1 MKVPAM
7 MHKKLQLQRQSSDD
21 TESSCCSRSKA
32 HRRTPPFIGA
42 IQFGSSEEED
52 AWRHNLDVSFRS
64 ATGGTSSSLVHKE
77 DKCSPESKIHLK
89 HRLGDDNDDDNKTLR
104 ALELIREL
112 SFDSGTEP
120 KRRARIDTSST
131 DRTSSSSECDTSS
144 QTDTH
149 HNGTDHIDTSPIGLD
164 LKLKHI
170 LQSRMDSPSPLVGLQ
185 YLPEMGGQYT
195 DHFV

>member
-1 MKVPAM
+1 M
-7 MHKKLQLQRQSSDD
+7 MYKKLQLQRQSSDE

-32 HRRTPPFIGA
+32 HRRTPPFIGV
-42 IQFGSSEEED
+42 IQFDSREEED
-52 AWRHNLDVSFRS
+52 VWRHDLDMSFRS
-64 ATGGTSSSLVHKE
+64 AIGGTSSLPVRME
-77 DKCSPESKIHLK
+77 DNCSPESKIDLK
-89 HRLGDDNDDDNKTLR
+89 HRLGDDDDETLR

-112 SFDSGTEP
+112 SFDSGTDP

-149 HNGTDHIDTSPIGLD
+149 HNNTDHIDTSPIGLD
-164 LKLKHI
+164 VKLKHI

-185 YLPEMGGQYT
+185 YLPEVAGR
-195 DHFV
+195 